1 MDAKSRD
8 ELLIRMDERQK
19 QIFNMNMLQEKHLS
33 DLNSKVVHNVVKI
46 TTNEN
51 KILNIER
58 ILDEGIPL
66 KLTKKQIVAGSGS
79 IVTIVASLL
88 LAVGKLVG
96 WW

>member
-66 KLTKKQIVAGSGS
+66 KLTKKQVVAGSGS

>member
-19 QIFNMNMLQEKHLS
+19 QIFNTNMLQEKHLS

-58 ILDEGIPL
+58 ILEEGIPL
-66 KLTKKQIVAGSGS
+66 KLTKKQMVAGSGS